1 MEFQQSNY
9 KIENIASIE
18 RLDDFDDE
26 YVYDVE
32 VDDTHTFVAN
42 DSLVHNSIYC
52 EAGQILR

>member
-26 YVYDVE
+26 YVYDETCAVQKMLYSR
-32 VDDTHTFVAN
+32 FGA
-42 DSLVHNSIYC
+42 
-52 EAGQILR
+52 R